1 MSKARRMQLWE
12 ASRAAIPPALEPAK
26 GLFAGQAARY
36 LQQYA
41 RTGNGA
47 HLWRAWRIARL
58 LPQMPPELERALFSH
73 IDLVALDM
81 CRAASTSDVV
91 FAARMHGD
99 GAGARGSANK
109 AVANQQADID
119 LFTRFYDLLAQPV
132 APGEQQSRASVL
144 RQLALD
150 EDPGLSGDALK
161 LRADAIKKRLQR
173 IERRGQYATR
183 SRR

>member
-1 MSKARRMQLWE
+1 MKKQLWE
-12 ASRAAIPPALEPAK
+12 ISRSDITPALEPAA

-36 LQQYA
+36 LHQYA

-73 IDLVALDM
+73 IDHAALDM
-81 CRAASTSDVV
+81 CRAESTSDVV
-91 FAARMHGD
+91 AAAGMHGD

-109 AVANQQADID
+109 AVAGQQADID
-119 LFTRFYDLLAQPV
+119 LLARFRYLLAQPMES
-132 APGEQQSRASVL
+132 GKRQSGASVL
-144 RQLALD
+144 RRLALD
-150 EDPGLSGDALK
+150 EDPDLSGDALK

-173 IERRGQYATR
+173 IERKGQYATR